1 MQRLIAIDCDS
12 REVAFVTAMAAGD
25 RITLESGGVLP
36 LKPADGDVPLTPD
49 QVGKQLQ
56 SLIGKVK
63 KAGAKVLVSVDRN
76 STELFT
82 ITVPPAA
89 EAELPEMVLNQLSVD
104 SPNIVEES
112 IVDFVVNPGPTDD
125 ARRISAT
132 ALSKKE
138 FDRLTAICSA
148 AGLTPARMLSR
159 SYETAA
165 LFLKLQPNTSG
176 DSLLVNVIADE
187 VDLIVVDRTRPLFF
201 RTVKLPGILGDE
213 ATDQRLLDEIRRTL
227 LVVPQNPEVGQVI
240 ESVFVFG
247 TGPNQRRIVEQMAN
261 DTVKTQT
268 FDPYAGFTFG
278 SQWNEPSSS
287 RLIPLLGM
295 LVSEANSG
303 KHAVDFANPRR
314 APIPPN
320 RTRQIVMVAVA
331 ILAFGGSGVYYLW
344 ETFSKLDA
352 EIVKL
357 KNDSAKLKTQIKKTS
372 EKKNVTDAIEDWN
385 ASSIIW
391 LDELRDLASKFPSG
405 QDFVI
410 QRLTMTPSR
419 SGRATIAF
427 QGLAS
432 ESRIVTRMESALRD
446 ARHEVQTPRVEERT
460 QDKLYSWSFDASIS
474 LSPAKLDIERMF
486 GKTDEKKSDS
496 DDSEDEPEPSPKE
509 TKTKSKS
516 RTKAPTKPTKKETV
530 KKEADEKDSTEKEAS
545 NEKPPYDDQPKS
557 DKSEPQEQEEKRK

>member
-12 REVAFVTAMAAGD
+12 REVAFVAATAAGD

-36 LKPADGDVPLTPD
+36 LKPADGDAPLTPE
-49 QVGKQLQ
+49 QIGKQLQ
-56 SLIGKVK
+56 SLVGKVK

-76 STELFT
+76 AIELFT

-112 IVDFVVNPGPTDD
+112 IVDFVVNPGPADD
-125 ARRISAT
+125 ARRISAA

-138 FDRLTAICSA
+138 FARLTAICST
-148 AGLTPARMLSR
+148 AGLTPTRMLSR
-159 SYETAA
+159 AYETAA
-165 LFLKLQPNTSG
+165 MFLKMQPNTTG

-247 TGPNQRRIVEQMAN
+247 NGLHQRRIVEQMAN

-295 LVSEANSG
+295 LVSEANGG

-320 RTRQIVMVAVA
+320 RTRQFVMVAVA
-331 ILAFGGSGVYYLW
+331 ILAFGGSGLYYLW

-352 EIVKL
+352 EIAKL
-357 KNDSAKLKTQIKKTS
+357 KNDSAKLKTQIKKS
-372 EKKNVTDAIEDWN
+372 GEKKNVTDAIEDWN

-405 QDFVI
+405 QDLVI

-460 QDKLYSWSFDASIS
+460 QDKLYSWSFDASVS
-474 LSPAKLDIERMF
+474 LSPAKLDIERLF
-486 GKTDEKKSDS
+486 GKTEEKKSDA
-496 DDSEDEPEPSPKE
+496 DDSDDEPEPSPKE
-509 TKTKSKS
+509 TKAKSKS
-516 RTKAPTKPTKKETV
+516 RTKTPSKPTKKEAAE
-530 KKEADEKDSTEKEAS
+530 KESTEKETSA
-545 NEKPPYDDQPKS
+545 EQQPYDDQPKR
-557 DKSEPQEQEEKRK
+557 DKTEPREQEEKRK